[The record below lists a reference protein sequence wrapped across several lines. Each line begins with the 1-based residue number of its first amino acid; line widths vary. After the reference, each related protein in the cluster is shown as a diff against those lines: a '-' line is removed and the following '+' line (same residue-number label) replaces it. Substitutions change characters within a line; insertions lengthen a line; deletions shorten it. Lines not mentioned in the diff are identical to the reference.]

1 MPPATVALVVVL
13 AVVAALAVVV
23 AVVQRRELQR
33 LRAAAPAPVASAT
46 NDTPDLMQVAD
57 LADVGLLRIDN
68 EGLIRQANTA
78 AHRFLGRSSGDLKG
92 RTAIEAFL
100 DHRVADL
107 LTEARGVGEVRRE
120 VALGGEPQRTLLLI
134 ATGGDRRA
142 DTWIVLQDLS
152 ELRRLQRIRTEFI
165 DNLSHELRTPL
176 TNVRL
181 LAETLA
187 MEIESAEVSSRIR
200 ESVARIDV
208 ETSHLATMVTEL
220 LDLARIEQGGVV
232 LRRDQ
237 VDLGAVVESVIS
249 RLQPVADRRNVL
261 LDSELPAATA
271 DRMVIGDEERL
282 EQLLI
287 NLVHNAIRFSPEW
300 AHVAISIAGDPA
312 DPSRLILQVEDDGPG
327 IAKRDLERIF
337 ERFYKVDRART
348 RGEHA
353 GTGLGLAIARH
364 IAEAHGGRIW
374 AESVEG
380 EGADFFVAL
389 PRS

>member
-300 AHVAISIAGDPA
+300 AHVAISIAGDPT